1 MSELSIKFDKLDREE
16 YWLFDAEIRACMDP
30 LSDRDLKDIEFAQE
44 QVRKF
49 AQHQKAALQDLE
61 VETLPCVLLCH
72 RNVPVNSA
80 GCYAPGGKY
89 RRRL

>member
-1 MSELSIKFDKLDREE
+1 MSIKFDKLDREE
-16 YWLFDAEIRACMDP
+16 YRLFDAEIRACMDP

-61 VETLPCVLLCH
+61 VETLPLRLALPQE
-72 RNVPVNSA
+72 RA
-80 GCYAPGGKY
+80 GEL
-89 RRRL
+89 RRLLRAGR